1 VIQSVHEVILNLKEA
16 HQTLLALL
24 GAHFVALYADSG

>member
-1 VIQSVHEVILNLKEA
+1 VMASMCEIVLNLKEA

-24 GAHFVALYADSG
+24 GEHFVALYADSG

>member
-1 VIQSVHEVILNLKEA
+1 VIEEIRETILNLKEA

-24 GAHFVALYADSG
+24 GAHFVALYANSG